1 MGEEKKTPFIPDFFR
16 QTPSTFV
23 PEWLKA
29 ATPGSPGKTGDLG
42 ARGSGRPSLAQPVG
56 KTLLL
61 KGGHCIIPHQG
72 IFSLDVKIQGTR
84 IDSMGESLSDPH
96 ALTVDVRGKVVMPGV
111 IDPHVHLGI
120 FTDFDTELVTE
131 TRSALLNGVTTLGL
145 YLGGQDPY
153 LAKLDEI
160 LSKIEKSSFCDIF
173 IHPVILNR
181 RQLEEI
187 PVYFSRYGIT
197 SFKTY
202 MCGIP
207 GLIPE
212 VEDDFLLD
220 LMEKVSS
227 LGPTAIL
234 NIHAENYR
242 IVQRATERLKK
253 THPLSESLIEWEGS
267 HPSFAEAEA
276 IQRAAF
282 LSKETGARIYFVHVS
297 SEKGIHAA
305 RDLKQKSKNLFFET
319 TSPYLTLD
327 LEQDLDLLYKMV
339 PPIRTREDQKAL
351 WQGLADDTVDTIG
364 SDHTPMSS
372 GQKKTS
378 INLWDVPPGY
388 PAVGTHLPSLLDRAA
403 GNGLPLAGLVEK
415 MSASP
420 AKIFGLYPGKGTLLP
435 GSDADLVIVD
445 PSLRKE
451 ATPQT
456 AASRSDYCLHQGK
469 ILKGWPVAV
478 IKSGQWLTPDNLERV
493 RGSFQAKYLR
503 RV

>member
-16 QTPSTFV
+16 QTASNFVPQWLKGVKPGSRGSVRPSTAQSSG
-23 PEWLKA
+23 KA
-29 ATPGSPGKTGDLG
+29 
-42 ARGSGRPSLAQPVG
+42 V
-56 KTLLL
+56 LL
-61 KGGHCIIPHQG
+61 KGGHCVIPYQG
-72 IFSLDVKIQGTR
+72 IFPLDVKIQGTKV
-84 IDSMGESLSDPH
+84 DSLGENLSDPQ
-96 ALTVDVRGKVVMPGV
+96 ALTVDVRGKVVIPGV

-120 FTDFDTELVTE
+120 FTDFDAELVTE

-145 YLGGQDPY
+145 YLGGQEPY
-153 LAKLDEI
+153 LTKLDEI
-160 LSKIEKSSFCDIF
+160 ISKIEEKSLCDVF
-173 IHPVILNR
+173 IHLVILNR
-181 RQLEEI
+181 RQLEEV
-187 PVYFSRYGIT
+187 PVYHSRYGIT

-220 LMEKVSS
+220 LMEKVSA
-227 LGPTAIL
+227 LGPDAIL

-242 IVQRATERLKK
+242 IVQRETERLKK
-253 THPLSESLIEWEGS
+253 AQPLSGSLTEWERS
-267 HPSFAEAEA
+267 HPAFAEAEA

-282 LSKETGARIYFVHVS
+282 LSKETGVRIYFVHVS
-297 SEKGIHAA
+297 SEKGVQSA
-305 RDLKQKSKNLFFET
+305 RDLKQKSRNLFFET

-339 PPIRTREDQKAL
+339 PPIRSRKDQKAL
-351 WQGLADDTVDTIG
+351 WDGLADDTVDTIG

-378 INLWDVPPGY
+378 VNLWDVLPGY

-403 GNGLPLAGLVEK
+403 GNSLPLVRLVEK

-445 PSLRKE
+445 PNLKKE

-469 ILKGWPVAV
+469 MLKGWPVAV

-493 RGSFQAKYLR
+493 RGSLGASYLKR
-503 RV
+503 S